1 MTSYTGS
8 SFVYTITPFQI
19 WALLG
24 AWSIASNRHTNVPV
38 SNTELK
44 KVKKK
49 THLKSLYS
57 FHFKNKIDET
67 LEKEHLI
74 PNKILE
80 YTCMLKAEVWMPASG
95 KLTSNKE
102 T

>member
-1 MTSYTGS
+1 MGFTGCM
-8 SFVYTITPFQI
+8 VHCQQQTHKRT
-19 WALLG
+19 
-24 AWSIASNRHTNVPV
+24 

-57 FHFKNKIDET
+57 FHFKNKIGET